1 MYAERCNIPTKQG
14 GVRMAKK
21 TFVNTRTESVQNAW
35 GKVKK
40 IKNQYPC
47 FYKILHTQNITRDG
61 NKSWK
66 GLL

>member
-21 TFVNTRTESVQNAW
+21 HLDILEQSLSKMQ
-35 GKVKK
+35 GKRQKK
-40 IKNQYPC
+40 SKYPC